1 MSADDFLTRARAM
14 GTRGIVHGV
23 HSSRF
28 DLDEDALPI
37 STAALAQVPM
47 DYVQKEGCA

>member
-1 MSADDFLTRARAM
+1 MSADVFLTRAKAINA
-14 GTRGIVHGV
+14 RGIVHGV

-37 STAALAQVPM
+37 GTATLAQVPM